1 MKLDGSKF
9 LNAAESLLFWKNGRT
24 NQVLSNG
31 ILLSD
36 AEAVGNHVQT
46 SKQGGCPTPT
56 FVPYTAT
63 VSWHTGARNLFSRFF
78 PRYGNY
84 CGPNYSSGRES
95 GSLHWDKPPTDWV
108 DYCCYRH
115 DMGYDAYDQAQLLDA
130 DHHFLKCLQKIPE
143 TAKISPMGATYQ
155 NLYILGLQSF
165 LIPYRG
171 FLVKKI
177 EEAKRRKVRGAV
189 GIVKELRENG
199 APSMNRSDMNSWQ
212 VLTSLMNLTLTLL

>member
-115 DMGYDAYDQAQLLDA
+115 DMGYW
-130 DHHFLKCLQKIPE
+130 
-143 TAKISPMGATYQ
+143 SS
-155 NLYILGLQSF
+155 QSF
-165 LIPYRG
+165 LLCVEDIAFTLEVPKR
-171 FLVKKI
+171 FRLVLVI
-177 EEAKRRKVRGAV
+177 HADA
-189 GIVKELRENG
+189 
-199 APSMNRSDMNSWQ
+199 
-212 VLTSLMNLTLTLL
+212 

>member
-1 MKLDGSKF
+1 M
-9 LNAAESLLFWKNGRT
+9 
-24 NQVLSNG
+24 
-31 ILLSD
+31 
-36 AEAVGNHVQT
+36 QT